1 MDHGSDIAF
10 TDAVKATQEKYGV
23 RAHNVTTTARR
34 PWGMEISDELAKFIA
49 MRDSFYLGTASA
61 TGRPYIQHR
70 GGKPGFV
77 KVIDTHTLAFPDQP
91 GNKQFITAGNLSE
104 NDQAFIFLMDY
115 EMRQRIK
122 IWGRAR
128 FEETDLDLIGK
139 TLSEGDDPAR
149 ISRAVVFAVETWDV
163 NCQQRIP
170 QKFSEQTVAQV
181 VRKLTER
188 VAELEAK
195 LKAYEA

>member
-1 MDHGSDIAF
+1 MDHGSEFAF
-10 TDAVKATQEKYGV
+10 TGAVKAAQEKYGV
-23 RAHNVTTTARR
+23 REHNVATTARR
-34 PWGMEISDELAKFIA
+34 PWGQEITDELAKFIA
-49 MRDSFYLGTASA
+49 LRDSFYLGTASA
-61 TGRPYIQHR
+61 EGRPYIQHR
-70 GGKPGFV
+70 GGLPGFL
-77 KVIDTHTLAFPDQP
+77 KVIDKHTLAFPDQP

-122 IWGRAR
+122 LWGRAR
-128 FEETDLDLIGK
+128 FEEDDRELIAR

-149 ISRAVVFAVETWDV
+149 ISRAVVFRVETWDV

-170 QKFSEQTVAQV
+170 QKISEETVQQV

-188 VAELEAK
+188 VAALEAK
-195 LKAYEA
+195 LKAYET

>member
-1 MDHGSDIAF
+1 MDHGSEIAF
-10 TDAVKATQEKYGV
+10 TDAVVAAQEKYGV
-23 RAHNVTTTARR
+23 REHNVATTARR
-34 PWGMEISDELAKFIA
+34 PWGMEITGELAKFIA

-61 TGRPYIQHR
+61 DGRPYIQHR
-70 GGKPGFV
+70 GGVPGFL
-77 KVIDTHTLAFPDQP
+77 KVIDPHTLAFPDQP

-122 IWGRAR
+122 LWGRAR
-128 FEETDLDLIGK
+128 FEEADTDLISR
-139 TLSEGDDPAR
+139 TLSEEDDPAR
-149 ISRAVVFAVETWDV
+149 ITRAVVFSVETWDV

-188 VAELEAK
+188 VAALEEK
-195 LKAYEA
+195 LKSYEA

>member
-1 MDHGSDIAF
+1 MDHGSEIAF
-10 TDAVKATQEKYGV
+10 TDAVKATQERYGV
-23 RAHNVTTTARR
+23 RAFNAATTAKR
-34 PWGMEISDELAKFIA
+34 PWGKEITGELVKFIG

-61 TGRPYIQHR
+61 AGRPYIQHR
-70 GGKPGFV
+70 GGRPGFL
-77 KVIDTHTLAFPDQP
+77 KVIDEHTLAFPDQP

-122 IWGRAR
+122 LWGRAR
-128 FEETDLDLIGK
+128 FEEEDRDLIDR
-139 TLSEGDDPAR
+139 TLCEGDDPAR
-149 ISRAVVFAVETWDV
+149 ISRAVVFTVETWDV

-170 QKFSEQTVAQV
+170 QKFDEQTVAQV

-195 LKAYEA
+195 LKVYEA

>member
-1 MDHGSDIAF
+1 MDHGSEIAF
-10 TDAVKATQEKYGV
+10 TEAVKTMQERLGV
-23 RAHNVTTTARR
+23 REHNVATSARR
-34 PWGMEISDELAKFIA
+34 PWGLEISEELAKFIA

-61 TGRPYIQHR
+61 EGRPYIQHR
-70 GGKPGFV
+70 GGLPGFL
-77 KVIDTHTLAFPDQP
+77 KVIDKHTLAFPDQP

-128 FEETDLDLIGK
+128 FEEHDQALIAK
-139 TLSEGDDPAR
+139 TLSEDDDPAR
-149 ISRAVVFAVETWDV
+149 ISRAVVFSVETWDV

-170 QKFSEQTVAQV
+170 QKFSEVTVQQV